1 MPTLQ
6 ISFDHE
12 LNSSLQ
18 VGDTT
23 WIATVDAQTGVTNSK
38 SEKLGMVTDIQ
49 EDNITVETSG
59 SPIYEA
65 GMFLFF
71 SKRIE
76 ANESGLKGYYA
87 DVTFENSSHTY
98 AELFA
103 ISSEVVPSSK

>member
-6 ISFDHE
+6 ISFDHR

-18 VGDTT
+18 IGDTT
-23 WIATVDAQTGVTNSK
+23 WIADVDTQTGITGAH
-38 SEKLGMVTDIQ
+38 EKLGIVTDIQ
-49 EDNITVETSG
+49 GSSITVETSG
-59 SPIYEA
+59 STAYEA

-87 DVTFENSSHTY
+87 DVTLENSSHTY

-103 ISSEVVPSSK
+103 ISSEVAPSSK

>member
-23 WIATVDAQTGVTNSK
+23 WIATVDAQTGVAGAH
-38 SEKLGMVTDIQ
+38 EELGVVTDIQ
-49 EDNITVETSG
+49 GSNIDVETSG
-59 SPIYEA
+59 SPAYNA

-71 SKRIE
+71 SKPIE
-76 ANESGLKGYYA
+76 ANESSLKGYYA

>member
-6 ISFDHE
+6 ISFDHK

-23 WIATVDAQTGVTNSK
+23 WIATVDAQTGVTGAH
-38 SEKLGMVTDIQ
+38 EKLGVVTDIQ
-49 EDNITVETSG
+49 GSNIDVETSG

-71 SKRIE
+71 SKPIE
-76 ANESGLKGYYA
+76 ANESSLKGYYA
-87 DVTFENSSHTY
+87 DVIFENSSKTY

-103 ISSEVVPSSK
+103 ISSETTISSK

>member
-1 MPTLQ
+1 MSTLQ
-6 ISFDHE
+6 VSFGHK

-23 WIATVDAQTGVTNSK
+23 WIATVDAQTGVTGAH
-38 SEKLGMVTDIQ
+38 EKLGVVTDIQ
-49 EDNITVETSG
+49 GSNITVETSG

-71 SKRIE
+71 SKPIE
-76 ANESGLKGYYA
+76 ANESSLKGYYA
-87 DVTFENSSHTY
+87 DVTLENSSHTY

-103 ISSEVVPSSK
+103 ISSEVAPSSK

>member
-1 MPTLQ
+1 M
-6 ISFDHE
+6 
-12 LNSSLQ
+12 
-18 VGDTT
+18 
-23 WIATVDAQTGVTNSK
+23 
-38 SEKLGMVTDIQ
+38 
-49 EDNITVETSG
+49 ETSG